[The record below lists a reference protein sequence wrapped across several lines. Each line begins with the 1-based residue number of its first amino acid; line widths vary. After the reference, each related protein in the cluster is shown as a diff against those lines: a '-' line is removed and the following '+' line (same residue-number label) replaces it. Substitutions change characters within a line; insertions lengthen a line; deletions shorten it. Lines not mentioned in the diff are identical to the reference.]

1 MCDNTEFPSRTLSN
15 SFKRELEEELYHMN
29 VFEDCHYNKY
39 TVGIIHSKA
48 SEVDAVHLGV
58 VVFVDLLAD
67 SREVPITD
75 ITSKL
80 GLHSK
85 EPEQVRNLRW
95 LTLDEV
101 KQEADMESW
110 SKFIIDSGTLE
121 Q

>member
-1 MCDNTEFPSRTLSN
+1 MALITSSSVSTIG
-15 SFKRELEEELYHMN
+15 
-29 VFEDCHYNKY
+29 V
-39 TVGIIHSKA
+39 IHSKA

-85 EPEQVRNLRW
+85 DPEQVRNLRW

-101 KQEADMESW
+101 KQEAGMESW
-110 SKFIIDSGTLE
+110 SKFIIDSGVLE